1 MESFELLSQQ
11 YKPMIHKII
20 NMLHI
25 YKNKEEYFQHGLVA
39 LWEASMRFDP
49 CKGNFTNYAYTYIKG
64 SLQTELSK
72 VHKYEEKSVYPSE
85 EYWETVEDLL
95 TNIPLEEEILLSY
108 CRTLTENQ
116 KKWVLYTA
124 LCDLSVKE
132 IAEIENVSL
141 SAVKSWRAGARGKLK
156 ELEM

>member
-1 MESFELLSQQ
+1 
-11 YKPMIHKII
+11 
-20 NMLHI
+20 
-25 YKNKEEYFQHGLVA
+25 
-39 LWEASMRFDP
+39 MRFDP

-108 CRTLTENQ
+108 CRILTENQ